1 MFMFIRAY
9 LRALTKEQDAKRA
22 KNELIHLANDHGHRI
37 PAFMSRM
44 NRGQS

>member
-1 MFMFIRAY
+1 MFIKAY
-9 LRALTKEQDAKRA
+9 LRASIKKQDAKLA
-22 KNELIHLANDHGHRI
+22 KNKLIHLANDHGHRI